1 MKNFKLLMG
10 VMTKVNDMEMPEN
23 LKKNK
28 LYKAMGTIA
37 ISLIMIPCCLIVGFI
52 VYVMTLALMET
63 GGSTE
68 GLALIVLLMSVFGI
82 IFSMMVLYN
91 VLFFSS
97 DLDHLLPLPIKSSEL
112 VAAKF
117 VTSYLAESVMEF
129 MILFSG
135 FVGYFIAAGVRIVPL
150 LTAIAGVFLLPVL
163 PLVYCGIFALVT
175 MAFFTKIKI
184 FRNVDVLTG
193 IVTVVFLGFFAVSF
207 FQMDAINID
216 NYIDGLLAG
225 ENIFINTMNKVFFTV
240 PMFLKAISTGN
251 ALWLLA
257 FVVTNVVAALIL
269 FALGDALYLKGVYLV
284 SSMGRTGRKKKVD
297 DAATYKKNDVAKT
310 YFLKECRTLYRT
322 PGYRKYCININ
333 IVWPFLVAALFFM
346 PSTKEFMDNFTAL
359 FTRGYV
365 ATDLAALLF
374 VIMIAFFTT
383 AMNSIAATSFTREG
397 NHFEFV
403 KYTPIDYKLQ
413 IRVKSGVSILYSGAT
428 VIVSVIVLCAFMSV
442 SPLTTVFF
450 EVIAMCSVLICT
462 YVGIMLDATHPK
474 LNYEDEYGALRGNL
488 NAFFNMA
495 IAILIAM
502 VLCALGFIL
511 FRFTTI
517 NTDFIYV
524 IYFAIFLVV
533 TWRLRHVCMVYTERC
548 LREM

>member
-1 MKNFKLLMG
+1 MG